1 MSSCANFVCLE
12 SNLSS
17 LGGEYDFA
25 TKSNIRIALYLT
37 INVAATSLHFFF
49 SLKDRG
55 VQLSSFQC

>member
-49 SLKDRG
+49 
-55 VQLSSFQC
+55 LSER